1 MVTCRSPARSPL
13 AGERGE
19 GPKHFF
25 QVDSTQRE
33 PQSVSAVPPHLVAL
47 IEFNVF
53 LRSPFDGVYSLRR
66 WGGSCVAQSLQ
77 VTRCQGLF
85 SSLPRTSPVTLR
97 KGATSPGASGAR
109 DTWLASV
116 PVLKWQQ
123 RLGLFSLL
131 YKAWSPCQSP
141 GRICTSLAFAK
152 CFASLQGHA
161 SVPARVVLTAN
172 VMPRFF
178 CIATTRLETGMSA
191 LKKKTTTVL
200 GREKKTLSQS
210 TQMRLNHNNEV
221 GHIGAD

>member
-13 AGERGE
+13 AGEYGE

-53 LRSPFDGVYSLRR
+53 LRSPFDGVYSLKR

-85 SSLPRTSPVTLR
+85 SSPPRTSPVTLR

-131 YKAWSPCQSP
+131 YKALSPCQSP

-161 SVPARVVLTAN
+161 SVPAWVVLTAN

-200 GREKKTLSQS
+200 GREKKNTFSEH
-210 TQMRLNHNNEV
+210 TNEV
-221 GHIGAD
+221 KPQQ